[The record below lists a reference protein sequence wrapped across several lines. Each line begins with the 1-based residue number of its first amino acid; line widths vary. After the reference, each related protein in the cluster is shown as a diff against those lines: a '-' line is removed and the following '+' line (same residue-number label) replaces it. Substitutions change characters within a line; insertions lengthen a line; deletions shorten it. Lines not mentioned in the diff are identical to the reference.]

1 MGRLREGGDRA
12 LKIAAKRAAYTLVKM
27 LILLFAVSVISF
39 ALVELSPIDT
49 VSSYIGEN
57 AASQELRDS
66 IAAKWGLNDPP
77 VTRYFR
83 WLGNILQGDMG
94 TSITYRRPVFQ
105 IIMERFK
112 MSLILMGLAWVLSGI
127 VGFVLGVLA
136 GTYEGSWLDKLIKVY
151 CLIIQS
157 SPVFWL
163 AMVVLLIFAVGLN
176 LFPMGLAVPIGKT
189 MESVTFGERIHH
201 LCLPVLTLS
210 LTGIANIVL
219 QTREKLVQAKK
230 SDYALFARARGEK
243 RRQFVLRHG
252 IRNILL
258 PAVTMQF
265 ASISEIFGGS
275 VLAETVFSYPGLGQA
290 TTQAGI
296 KGDIPLLLG
305 IALFSA
311 AFVFFGN
318 LIANILYPIIDPRIR
333 EGERVG

>member
-1 MGRLREGGDRA
+1 M
-12 LKIAAKRAAYTLVKM
+12 KVAAKRAAYTLVKM

-49 VSSYIGEN
+49 VSSYVGEN
-57 AASQELRDS
+57 AVSQELRDS
-66 IAAKWGLNDPP
+66 IAEKWGLNDPP

-94 TSITYRRPVFQ
+94 TSITYRRPVIQ

-112 MSLILMGLAWVLSGI
+112 MSLILMGLAWILSGV
-127 VGFVLGVLA
+127 VGFLLGVLSA
-136 GTYEGSWLDKLIKVY
+136 AYEGSWLDRLIKVY
-151 CLIIQS
+151 CLLIQS

-163 AMVVLLIFAVGLN
+163 AMVVLLVFAVALN

-189 MESVTFGERIHH
+189 METVTFGERLYH

-243 RRQFVLRHG
+243 RWKFINRHG

-333 EGERVG
+333 EGERIG

>member
-1 MGRLREGGDRA
+1 
-12 LKIAAKRAAYTLVKM
+12 M

-49 VSSYIGEN
+49 VSSYVGEN
-57 AASQELRDS
+57 AVSQELRDS
-66 IAAKWGLNDPP
+66 IAEKWGLNDPP

-83 WLGNILQGDMG
+83 WLGNILKGDMG
-94 TSITYRRPVFQ
+94 TSITYRRPVIQ
-105 IIMERFK
+105 IITERFK
-112 MSLILMGLAWVLSGI
+112 MSLILMGLAWILSGV
-127 VGFVLGVLA
+127 VGFLLGVLSA
-136 GTYEGSWLDKLIKVY
+136 AYEGSWLDRLIKVY
-151 CLIIQS
+151 CLLIQS

-163 AMVVLLIFAVGLN
+163 AMVVLLVFAVALN

-189 MESVTFGERIHH
+189 MDTVTFGERLYH

-243 RRQFVLRHG
+243 RWQFVNRHG

>member
-1 MGRLREGGDRA
+1 M
-12 LKIAAKRAAYTLVKM
+12 KVAAKRAAYTLVKM

-49 VSSYIGEN
+49 VSSYVGEN
-57 AASQELRDS
+57 AVSQELRDS
-66 IAAKWGLNDPP
+66 IAEKWGLNDPP

-83 WLGNILQGDMG
+83 WLGNILKGDMG
-94 TSITYRRPVFQ
+94 TSITYRRPVIQ
-105 IIMERFK
+105 IIAERFK
-112 MSLILMGLAWVLSGI
+112 MSLILMGLAWVLSGV
-127 VGFVLGVLA
+127 VGFLLGVLSA
-136 GTYEGSWLDKLIKVY
+136 AYEGSWLDRLIKVY
-151 CLIIQS
+151 CLLIQS

-163 AMVVLLIFAVGLN
+163 AMVVLLVFAVAMN

-189 MESVTFGERIHH
+189 METVTFGERLYH

-243 RRQFVLRHG
+243 RWKFIKRHG

-333 EGERVG
+333 EGERIG

>member
-1 MGRLREGGDRA
+1 M
-12 LKIAAKRAAYTLVKM
+12 KVAAKRAVYTLVKL

-49 VSSYIGEN
+49 VSSYVGEN
-57 AASQELRDS
+57 AVSQELRDS
-66 IAAKWGLNDPP
+66 IAEKWGLNDPP

-83 WLGNILQGDMG
+83 WLGNILKGDMG
-94 TSITYRRPVFQ
+94 TSITYRRPVIQ
-105 IIMERFK
+105 IITERFK
-112 MSLILMGLAWVLSGI
+112 MSLILMGLAWILSGV
-127 VGFVLGVLA
+127 VGFLLGVLSA
-136 GTYEGSWLDKLIKVY
+136 AYEGSWLDRLIKVY
-151 CLIIQS
+151 CLLIQS

-163 AMVVLLIFAVGLN
+163 AMVVLLVFAVALN

-189 MESVTFGERIHH
+189 METVTFGERLYH

-243 RRQFVLRHG
+243 RWKFINRHG

-333 EGERVG
+333 EGERIG

>member
-1 MGRLREGGDRA
+1 
-12 LKIAAKRAAYTLVKM
+12 M

-49 VSSYIGEN
+49 VSSYVGEN
-57 AASQELRDS
+57 AVSQELRDS
-66 IAAKWGLNDPP
+66 IAEKWGLNDPP

-83 WLGNILQGDMG
+83 WLGNILKGDMG
-94 TSITYRRPVFQ
+94 TSITYRRPVIQ
-105 IIMERFK
+105 IITERFK
-112 MSLILMGLAWVLSGI
+112 MSLILMGLAWILSGV
-127 VGFVLGVLA
+127 VGFLLGVLSA
-136 GTYEGSWLDKLIKVY
+136 AYEGSWLDRLIKVY
-151 CLIIQS
+151 CLLIQS

-163 AMVVLLIFAVGLN
+163 AMVVLLVFAVALN

-189 MESVTFGERIHH
+189 METVTFGERLYH

-243 RRQFVLRHG
+243 RWQFVNRHG

>member
-1 MGRLREGGDRA
+1 
-12 LKIAAKRAAYTLVKM
+12 M

-49 VSSYIGEN
+49 VSSYVGEN
-57 AASQELRDS
+57 AVSQELRDS
-66 IAAKWGLNDPP
+66 IAEKWGLNDPP

-83 WLGNILQGDMG
+83 WLGNILKGDMG
-94 TSITYRRPVFQ
+94 TSITYRRPVIQ
-105 IIMERFK
+105 IITERFK
-112 MSLILMGLAWVLSGI
+112 MSLILMGLAWILSGV
-127 VGFVLGVLA
+127 VGFLLGVLSA
-136 GTYEGSWLDKLIKVY
+136 AYEGSWLDRLIKVY
-151 CLIIQS
+151 CLLIQS

-163 AMVVLLIFAVGLN
+163 AMVVLLVFAVALN

-189 MESVTFGERIHH
+189 METVTFGERLYH

-243 RRQFVLRHG
+243 RWKFINRHG

-318 LIANILYPIIDPRIR
+318 LIANILYPIIDPRIK
-333 EGERVG
+333 EGERIG

>member
-1 MGRLREGGDRA
+1 M
-12 LKIAAKRAAYTLVKM
+12 KVAAKRAAYTLVKM

-49 VSSYIGEN
+49 VSSYVGEN
-57 AASQELRDS
+57 AVSQELRDS
-66 IAAKWGLNDPP
+66 IAEKWGLNDPP

-83 WLGNILQGDMG
+83 WLGNILKGDMG
-94 TSITYRRPVFQ
+94 TSITYRRPVIQ
-105 IIMERFK
+105 IIAERFK
-112 MSLILMGLAWVLSGI
+112 MSLILMGLAWVLSGV
-127 VGFVLGVLA
+127 VGFLLGVLSA
-136 GTYEGSWLDKLIKVY
+136 AYEGSWLDRLIKVY
-151 CLIIQS
+151 CLLIQS

-163 AMVVLLIFAVGLN
+163 AMVVLLVFAVALN

-189 MESVTFGERIHH
+189 METVTFGERLYH

-243 RRQFVLRHG
+243 RWKFIKRHG

-318 LIANILYPIIDPRIR
+318 LIANILYPIIDPRIK
-333 EGERVG
+333 EGERIG

>member
-1 MGRLREGGDRA
+1 M
-12 LKIAAKRAAYTLVKM
+12 KVAAKRAVYTLVKM

-49 VSSYIGEN
+49 VSSYVGEN
-57 AASQELRDS
+57 AVSQELRDS
-66 IAAKWGLNDPP
+66 IAEKWGLNDPP

-94 TSITYRRPVFQ
+94 TSITYRRPVIQ

-127 VGFVLGVLA
+127 VGFFLGVLSA
-136 GTYEGSWLDKLIKVY
+136 TYEGSWLDKLIKVY
-151 CLIIQS
+151 CLLIQS

-163 AMVVLLIFAVGLN
+163 AMVVLLIFAVALN

-189 MESVTFGERIHH
+189 MDTVTFGERLYH

-243 RRQFVLRHG
+243 RWKFINRHG

>member
-1 MGRLREGGDRA
+1 M
-12 LKIAAKRAAYTLVKM
+12 KVAAKRAAYTLVKM

-49 VSSYIGEN
+49 VSSYVGEN
-57 AASQELRDS
+57 AVSQELRDS
-66 IAAKWGLNDPP
+66 IAEKWGLNDPP

-83 WLGNILQGDMG
+83 WLGNILKGDMG
-94 TSITYRRPVFQ
+94 TSITYRRPVIQ
-105 IIMERFK
+105 IITERFK
-112 MSLILMGLAWVLSGI
+112 MSLILMGLAWILSGV
-127 VGFVLGVLA
+127 VGFLLGVLSA
-136 GTYEGSWLDKLIKVY
+136 AYEGSWLDRLIKVY
-151 CLIIQS
+151 CLLIQS

-163 AMVVLLIFAVGLN
+163 AMVVLLVFAVALN

-189 MESVTFGERIHH
+189 METVTFGERLYH

-243 RRQFVLRHG
+243 RWKFINRHG

-333 EGERVG
+333 EGERIG

>member
-1 MGRLREGGDRA
+1 M
-12 LKIAAKRAAYTLVKM
+12 KVAAKRAAYTLVKM

-49 VSSYIGEN
+49 VSSYVGEN
-57 AASQELRDS
+57 AVSQELRDS
-66 IAAKWGLNDPP
+66 IAEKWGLNDPP

-83 WLGNILQGDMG
+83 WLGNILKGDMG
-94 TSITYRRPVFQ
+94 TSITYRRPVIQ
-105 IIMERFK
+105 IIAERFK
-112 MSLILMGLAWVLSGI
+112 MSLILMGLAWILSGV
-127 VGFVLGVLA
+127 VGFLLGVLSA
-136 GTYEGSWLDKLIKVY
+136 AYEGSWLDRLIKVY
-151 CLIIQS
+151 CLLIQS

-163 AMVVLLIFAVGLN
+163 AMVVLLVFAVAMN

-189 MESVTFGERIHH
+189 METVTFGERLYH

-243 RRQFVLRHG
+243 RWKFIKRHG

-318 LIANILYPIIDPRIR
+318 LIANILYPIIDPRIK
-333 EGERVG
+333 EGERIG

>member
-1 MGRLREGGDRA
+1 
-12 LKIAAKRAAYTLVKM
+12 M

-49 VSSYIGEN
+49 VSSYVGEN
-57 AASQELRDS
+57 AVSQELRDS
-66 IAAKWGLNDPP
+66 IAEKWGLNDPP

-94 TSITYRRPVFQ
+94 TSITYRRPVIQ

-127 VGFVLGVLA
+127 VGFFLGVLSA
-136 GTYEGSWLDKLIKVY
+136 TYEGSWLDKLIKVY
-151 CLIIQS
+151 CLLIQS

-163 AMVVLLIFAVGLN
+163 AMVVLLVFAVALN

-189 MESVTFGERIHH
+189 METVTFGERLYH

-243 RRQFVLRHG
+243 RWKFINRHG

-333 EGERVG
+333 EGERIG

>member
-1 MGRLREGGDRA
+1 
-12 LKIAAKRAAYTLVKM
+12 M

-49 VSSYIGEN
+49 VSSYVGEN
-57 AASQELRDS
+57 AVSQELRDS
-66 IAAKWGLNDPP
+66 IAEKWGLNDPP

-83 WLGNILQGDMG
+83 WLGNILKGDMG
-94 TSITYRRPVFQ
+94 TSITYRRPVIQ
-105 IIMERFK
+105 IITERFK
-112 MSLILMGLAWVLSGI
+112 MSLILMGLAWILSGV
-127 VGFVLGVLA
+127 VGFLLGVLSA
-136 GTYEGSWLDKLIKVY
+136 AYEGSWLDRLIKVY
-151 CLIIQS
+151 CLLIQS

-163 AMVVLLIFAVGLN
+163 AMVVLLVFAVALN

-189 MESVTFGERIHH
+189 METVTFGERLYH

-243 RRQFVLRHG
+243 RWKFINRHG

>member
-1 MGRLREGGDRA
+1 M
-12 LKIAAKRAAYTLVKM
+12 KVAAKRAVYTLVKM

-49 VSSYIGEN
+49 VSSYVGEN
-57 AASQELRDS
+57 AVSQELRDS
-66 IAAKWGLNDPP
+66 IAEKWGLNDPP

-83 WLGNILQGDMG
+83 WLGNILKGDMG
-94 TSITYRRPVFQ
+94 TSITYRRPVIQ
-105 IIMERFK
+105 IITERFK
-112 MSLILMGLAWVLSGI
+112 MSLILMGLAWILSGV
-127 VGFVLGVLA
+127 VGFLLGVLSA
-136 GTYEGSWLDKLIKVY
+136 AYEGSWLDRLIKVY
-151 CLIIQS
+151 CLLIQS

-163 AMVVLLIFAVGLN
+163 AMVVLLVFAVALN

-189 MESVTFGERIHH
+189 METVTFGERLYH

-243 RRQFVLRHG
+243 RWKFINRHG

>member
-1 MGRLREGGDRA
+1 M
-12 LKIAAKRAAYTLVKM
+12 KVAAKRAAYTLVKM

-49 VSSYIGEN
+49 VSSYVGEN
-57 AASQELRDS
+57 AVSQELRDS
-66 IAAKWGLNDPP
+66 IAEKWGLNDPP

-94 TSITYRRPVFQ
+94 TSITYRRPVIQ

-112 MSLILMGLAWVLSGI
+112 MSLILMGLAWVLSGV
-127 VGFVLGVLA
+127 VGFILGVLSA
-136 GTYEGSWLDKLIKVY
+136 AYEGSWLDRLIKVY
-151 CLIIQS
+151 CLLIQS

-163 AMVVLLIFAVGLN
+163 AMVVLLVFAVALN

-189 MESVTFGERIHH
+189 METVTFGERLYH

-243 RRQFVLRHG
+243 RWKFINRHG

-333 EGERVG
+333 EGERIG

>member
-1 MGRLREGGDRA
+1 
-12 LKIAAKRAAYTLVKM
+12 M

-49 VSSYIGEN
+49 VSSYVGEN
-57 AASQELRDS
+57 AVSQELRDS
-66 IAAKWGLNDPP
+66 IAEKWGLNDPP

-94 TSITYRRPVFQ
+94 TSITYRRPVIQ

-112 MSLILMGLAWVLSGI
+112 MSLILMGMAWVLSGI
-127 VGFVLGVLA
+127 VGFLLGVLSA
-136 GTYEGSWLDKLIKVY
+136 TYEGSWLDKLIKVY
-151 CLIIQS
+151 CLLIQS

-163 AMVVLLIFAVGLN
+163 AMVVLLIFAVALN

-189 MESVTFGERIHH
+189 METVTIGERLYH

-243 RRQFVLRHG
+243 RWQFVNRHG

-318 LIANILYPIIDPRIR
+318 LIANILYPIIDPRIK
-333 EGERVG
+333 EGERIG

>member
-1 MGRLREGGDRA
+1 M
-12 LKIAAKRAAYTLVKM
+12 KVAAKRAVYTLVKM

-49 VSSYIGEN
+49 VSSYVGEN
-57 AASQELRDS
+57 AVSQELRDS
-66 IAAKWGLNDPP
+66 IAEKWGLNDPP

-83 WLGNILQGDMG
+83 WLGNILKGDMG
-94 TSITYRRPVFQ
+94 TSITYRRPVIQ
-105 IIMERFK
+105 IITERFK
-112 MSLILMGLAWVLSGI
+112 MSLILMGLAWILSGV
-127 VGFVLGVLA
+127 VGFLLGVLSA
-136 GTYEGSWLDKLIKVY
+136 AYEGSWLDRLIKVY
-151 CLIIQS
+151 CLLIQS

-163 AMVVLLIFAVGLN
+163 AMVVLLVFAVALN

-189 MESVTFGERIHH
+189 METVTFGERLYH

-243 RRQFVLRHG
+243 RWKFINRHG

-333 EGERVG
+333 EGERIG

>member
-1 MGRLREGGDRA
+1 M
-12 LKIAAKRAAYTLVKM
+12 KVAAKRAAYTLVKM

-49 VSSYIGEN
+49 VSSYVGEN
-57 AASQELRDS
+57 AVSQELRDS
-66 IAAKWGLNDPP
+66 IAEKWGLNDPP

-83 WLGNILQGDMG
+83 WLGNILKGDMG
-94 TSITYRRPVFQ
+94 TSITYRRPVIQ
-105 IIMERFK
+105 IIAERFK
-112 MSLILMGLAWVLSGI
+112 MSLILMGLAWVLSGV
-127 VGFVLGVLA
+127 VGFLLGVLSA
-136 GTYEGSWLDKLIKVY
+136 AYEGSWLDRLIKVY
-151 CLIIQS
+151 CLLIQS

-163 AMVVLLIFAVGLN
+163 AMVVLLVFAVAMN

-189 MESVTFGERIHH
+189 METVTFGERLYH

-243 RRQFVLRHG
+243 RWKFIKRHG

-318 LIANILYPIIDPRIR
+318 LIANILYPIIDPRIK
-333 EGERVG
+333 EGERIG

>member
-1 MGRLREGGDRA
+1 M
-12 LKIAAKRAAYTLVKM
+12 KVAAKRAVYTLVKM

-49 VSSYIGEN
+49 VSSYVGEN
-57 AASQELRDS
+57 AVSQELRDS
-66 IAAKWGLNDPP
+66 IAEKWGLNDPP

-83 WLGNILQGDMG
+83 WLGNILKGDMG
-94 TSITYRRPVFQ
+94 TSITYRRPVIQ
-105 IIMERFK
+105 IITERFK
-112 MSLILMGLAWVLSGI
+112 MSLILMGLAWILSGV
-127 VGFVLGVLA
+127 VGFLLGVLSA
-136 GTYEGSWLDKLIKVY
+136 AYEGSWLDRLIKVY
-151 CLIIQS
+151 CLLIQS

-163 AMVVLLIFAVGLN
+163 AMVVLLVFAVALN

-189 MESVTFGERIHH
+189 METVTFGERLYH

-243 RRQFVLRHG
+243 RWKFIKRHG

-333 EGERVG
+333 EGERIG

>member
-1 MGRLREGGDRA
+1 
-12 LKIAAKRAAYTLVKM
+12 M

-49 VSSYIGEN
+49 VSSYVGEN
-57 AASQELRDS
+57 AVSQELRDS
-66 IAAKWGLNDPP
+66 IAEKWGLNDPP

-83 WLGNILQGDMG
+83 WLGNILKGDMG
-94 TSITYRRPVFQ
+94 TSITYRRPVIQ
-105 IIMERFK
+105 IITERFK
-112 MSLILMGLAWVLSGI
+112 MSLILMGLAWILSGV
-127 VGFVLGVLA
+127 VGFLLGVLSA
-136 GTYEGSWLDKLIKVY
+136 AYEGSWLDRLIKVY
-151 CLIIQS
+151 CLLIQS

-163 AMVVLLIFAVGLN
+163 AMVVLLVFAVALN

-189 MESVTFGERIHH
+189 METVTFGERLYH

-243 RRQFVLRHG
+243 RWKFINRHG

-333 EGERVG
+333 EGERIG

>member
-1 MGRLREGGDRA
+1 
-12 LKIAAKRAAYTLVKM
+12 M

-49 VSSYIGEN
+49 VSSYVGEN
-57 AASQELRDS
+57 AVSQELRDS
-66 IAAKWGLNDPP
+66 IAEKWGLNDPP

-94 TSITYRRPVFQ
+94 TSITYRRPVIQ
-105 IIMERFK
+105 IITERFK
-112 MSLILMGLAWVLSGI
+112 MSLILMGLAWILSGV
-127 VGFVLGVLA
+127 VGFLLGVLSA
-136 GTYEGSWLDKLIKVY
+136 AYEGSWLDKLIKVY
-151 CLIIQS
+151 CLLIQS

-163 AMVVLLIFAVGLN
+163 AMVVLLIFAVALN

-189 MESVTFGERIHH
+189 MDTVTFGERLYH

-243 RRQFVLRHG
+243 RWKFINRHG

>member
-1 MGRLREGGDRA
+1 
-12 LKIAAKRAAYTLVKM
+12 M

-49 VSSYIGEN
+49 VSSYVGEN
-57 AASQELRDS
+57 AVSQELRDS
-66 IAAKWGLNDPP
+66 IAEKWGLNDPP

-83 WLGNILQGDMG
+83 WLGNILKGDMG
-94 TSITYRRPVFQ
+94 TSITYRRPVIQ
-105 IIMERFK
+105 IITERFK
-112 MSLILMGLAWVLSGI
+112 MSLILMGLAWILSGV
-127 VGFVLGVLA
+127 VGFLLGVLSA
-136 GTYEGSWLDKLIKVY
+136 AYEGSWLDRLIKVY
-151 CLIIQS
+151 CLLIQS

-163 AMVVLLIFAVGLN
+163 AMVVLLVFAVALN

-189 MESVTFGERIHH
+189 METVTFGERLYH

-243 RRQFVLRHG
+243 RWKFIKRHG

-318 LIANILYPIIDPRIR
+318 LIANILYPIIDPRIK
-333 EGERVG
+333 EGERIG

>member
-1 MGRLREGGDRA
+1 M
-12 LKIAAKRAAYTLVKM
+12 KVAAKRAAYTLVKM

-49 VSSYIGEN
+49 VSSYVGEN
-57 AASQELRDS
+57 AVSQELRDS
-66 IAAKWGLNDPP
+66 IAEKWGLNDPP

-83 WLGNILQGDMG
+83 WLGNILKGDMG
-94 TSITYRRPVFQ
+94 TSITYRRPVIQ
-105 IIMERFK
+105 IITERFK
-112 MSLILMGLAWVLSGI
+112 MSLILMGLAWILSGV
-127 VGFVLGVLA
+127 VGFLLGVLSA
-136 GTYEGSWLDKLIKVY
+136 AYEGSWLDRLIKVY
-151 CLIIQS
+151 CLLIQS

-163 AMVVLLIFAVGLN
+163 AMVVLLVFAVALN

-189 MESVTFGERIHH
+189 METVTFGERLYH

-243 RRQFVLRHG
+243 RWKFIKRHG

-318 LIANILYPIIDPRIR
+318 LIANILYPIIDPRIK
-333 EGERVG
+333 EGERIG

>member
-1 MGRLREGGDRA
+1 M
-12 LKIAAKRAAYTLVKM
+12 KVAAKRAVYTLVKM

-49 VSSYIGEN
+49 VSSYVGEN
-57 AASQELRDS
+57 AVSQELRDS
-66 IAAKWGLNDPP
+66 IAEKWGLNDPP

-83 WLGNILQGDMG
+83 WLGNILKGDMG
-94 TSITYRRPVFQ
+94 TSITYRRPVIQ
-105 IIMERFK
+105 IITERFK
-112 MSLILMGLAWVLSGI
+112 MSLILMGLAWILSGV
-127 VGFVLGVLA
+127 VGFLLGVLSA
-136 GTYEGSWLDKLIKVY
+136 AYEGSWLDRLIKVY
-151 CLIIQS
+151 CLLIQS

-163 AMVVLLIFAVGLN
+163 AMVVLLVFAVALN

-189 MESVTFGERIHH
+189 MDTVTFGERLYH

-243 RRQFVLRHG
+243 RWQFVNRHG

>member
-1 MGRLREGGDRA
+1 M
-12 LKIAAKRAAYTLVKM
+12 KVAAKRAVYTLVKL

-49 VSSYIGEN
+49 VSSYVGEN
-57 AASQELRDS
+57 AVSQELRDS
-66 IAAKWGLNDPP
+66 IAEKWGLNDPP

-83 WLGNILQGDMG
+83 WLGNILKGDMG
-94 TSITYRRPVFQ
+94 TSITYRRPVIQ
-105 IIMERFK
+105 IITERFK
-112 MSLILMGLAWVLSGI
+112 MSLILMGLAWILSGV
-127 VGFVLGVLA
+127 VGFLLGVLSA
-136 GTYEGSWLDKLIKVY
+136 AYEGSWLDRLIKVY
-151 CLIIQS
+151 CLLIQS

-163 AMVVLLIFAVGLN
+163 AMVVLLVFAVALN

-189 MESVTFGERIHH
+189 METVTFGERLYH

-243 RRQFVLRHG
+243 RWKFIKRHG

-333 EGERVG
+333 EGERIG

>member
-1 MGRLREGGDRA
+1 M
-12 LKIAAKRAAYTLVKM
+12 KVAAKRAAYTLVKM

-49 VSSYIGEN
+49 VSSYVGEN
-57 AASQELRDS
+57 AVSQELRDS
-66 IAAKWGLNDPP
+66 IAEKWGLNDPP

-83 WLGNILQGDMG
+83 WLGNILKGDMG
-94 TSITYRRPVFQ
+94 TSITYRRPVIQ
-105 IIMERFK
+105 IIAERFK
-112 MSLILMGLAWVLSGI
+112 MSLILMGLAWVLSGV
-127 VGFVLGVLA
+127 VGFLLGVLSA
-136 GTYEGSWLDKLIKVY
+136 AYEGSWLDRLIKVY
-151 CLIIQS
+151 CLLIQS

-163 AMVVLLIFAVGLN
+163 AMVVLLVFAVALN

-189 MESVTFGERIHH
+189 METVTFGERLYH

-243 RRQFVLRHG
+243 RWKFINRHG

-333 EGERVG
+333 EGERIG

>member
-1 MGRLREGGDRA
+1 
-12 LKIAAKRAAYTLVKM
+12 M

-49 VSSYIGEN
+49 VSSYVGEN
-57 AASQELRDS
+57 AVSQELRDS
-66 IAAKWGLNDPP
+66 IAEKWGLNDPP

-94 TSITYRRPVFQ
+94 TSITYRRPVIQ

-127 VGFVLGVLA
+127 VGFFLGVLSA
-136 GTYEGSWLDKLIKVY
+136 TYEGSWLDKLIKVY
-151 CLIIQS
+151 CLLIQS

-163 AMVVLLIFAVGLN
+163 AMVVLLIFAVALN

-189 MESVTFGERIHH
+189 MDTVTFGERLYH

-243 RRQFVLRHG
+243 RWQFVNRHG

>member
-1 MGRLREGGDRA
+1 
-12 LKIAAKRAAYTLVKM
+12 M

-49 VSSYIGEN
+49 VSSYVGEN
-57 AASQELRDS
+57 AVSQELRDS
-66 IAAKWGLNDPP
+66 IAEKWGLNDPP

-83 WLGNILQGDMG
+83 WLGNILKGDMG
-94 TSITYRRPVFQ
+94 TSITYRRPVIQ
-105 IIMERFK
+105 IITERFK
-112 MSLILMGLAWVLSGI
+112 MSLILMGLAWILSGV
-127 VGFVLGVLA
+127 VGFLLGVLSA
-136 GTYEGSWLDKLIKVY
+136 AYEGSWLDRLIKVY
-151 CLIIQS
+151 CLLIQS

-163 AMVVLLIFAVGLN
+163 AMVVLLVFAVALN

-189 MESVTFGERIHH
+189 METVTFGERLYH

-243 RRQFVLRHG
+243 RWKFIKRHG

-333 EGERVG
+333 EGERIG

>member
-1 MGRLREGGDRA
+1 M
-12 LKIAAKRAAYTLVKM
+12 KIAAKRAAYTLVKM

-163 AMVVLLIFAVGLN
+163 AILLMVCVGASENSMGQWASAFTEAALGFTKTVGDLVGPCLFAATMGVSRGIYGKFGTRMNLSKFMIGSGVMCLCCYLLASLSF
-176 LFPMGLAVPIGKT
+176 
-189 MESVTFGERIHH
+189 S
-201 LCLPVLTLS
+201 PVLAGHPDYYFHFGVGVTL
-210 LTGIANIVL
+210 
-219 QTREKLVQAKK
+219 
-230 SDYALFARARGEK
+230 DYATNPTE
-243 RRQFVLRHG
+243 
-252 IRNILL
+252 
-258 PAVTMQF
+258 
-265 ASISEIFGGS
+265 E
-275 VLAETVFSYPGLGQA
+275 
-290 TTQAGI
+290 
-296 KGDIPLLLG
+296 
-305 IALFSA
+305 
-311 AFVFFGN
+311 
-318 LIANILYPIIDPRIR
+318 
-333 EGERVG
+333 

>member
-1 MGRLREGGDRA
+1 
-12 LKIAAKRAAYTLVKM
+12 M

-49 VSSYIGEN
+49 VSSYVGEN
-57 AASQELRDS
+57 AVSQELRDS
-66 IAAKWGLNDPP
+66 IAEKWGLNDPP

-83 WLGNILQGDMG
+83 WLGNILKGDMG
-94 TSITYRRPVFQ
+94 TSITYRRPVIQ
-105 IIMERFK
+105 IITERFK
-112 MSLILMGLAWVLSGI
+112 MSLILMGLAWILSGV
-127 VGFVLGVLA
+127 VGFLLGVLSA
-136 GTYEGSWLDKLIKVY
+136 AYEGSWLDRLIKVY
-151 CLIIQS
+151 CLLIQS

-163 AMVVLLIFAVGLN
+163 AMVVLLVFAVALN

-189 MESVTFGERIHH
+189 METVTFGERLYH

-243 RRQFVLRHG
+243 RWQFVNRHG

-265 ASISEIFGGS
+265 ASISEIFGAS
-275 VLAETVFSYPGLGQA
+275 RRRFRLWTA
-290 TTQAGI
+290 TTTDCSTGLAW
-296 KGDIPLLLG
+296 
-305 IALFSA
+305 
-311 AFVFFGN
+311 
-318 LIANILYPIIDPRIR
+318 
-333 EGERVG
+333 